1 MSRLITATGRR
12 SARAWVT
19 PNNRAITA
27 SHRAAT
33 ALDIPVLYAASPAVP
48 SMEEPVQKSLERYD
62 VLDRIAVGGMAEV
75 FLAKA
80 YGAHG
85 FEKTI
90 AIKRI
95 LPELASDPE
104 FAARFIAEAKVAV
117 RLSHANIVQV
127 FDFGRIGE
135 SLFIAMEYVDG
146 LDLAAMLRKFKDEG
160 RQVPLP
166 AAFHIAIEIMR
177 ALDFAHGHN
186 VVHRDVSPSN
196 ILVSRAGE
204 VKIADF
210 GIAVAARPHTGS
222 TSTGPRKVMGKW
234 RYMSPEQTR
243 GDQLDT
249 RSDLFSAA
257 SVLFELFTGQKLFP
271 GDEAEDIAKNI
282 ESMPIPRMQTLR
294 SNLPSRLDD
303 VLAGPLSRKPIDRP
317 TRPATVLRSLIE
329 LSYESSIMATAL
341 DVAEALA
348 TVIPAKRQ
356 EGRGALDDVIRKQ
369 LNDPP
374 TAARRTAVTDGKPPA
389 TETQGEVSTG
399 LFRKLDVDGL
409 SRLEEVDTKIA
420 APRARRNSTELPV
433 MEMPGDTGAVDKD
446 RRTEVG
452 GPPTGTIPKY
462 SALGD
467 EPDDQVSDKD
477 SAKKQRTETSK
488 SGARAAAKPVAQ
500 DAPPAKS
507 RALLAMLGLLVLGG
521 GAAAVYALTRGGE
534 ETPQVV
540 VTPPSIDAAAV
551 EVTTGTLEIYTTPP
565 GATGTIAG
573 RPIGGRTPQRI
584 SNVPAGKVKIHLELE
599 GYLPIDYEIEVRAGE
614 VLRDRPTFVAAPALL
629 DVKTEPTGVQVAI
642 AGRTVGTTPFAGKA
656 LPADKGVTITLSRA
670 GYESLS
676 FKIDLEAG
684 KTLAIERTLK
694 QAQKFAAAQIKFDA
708 PGWGYVYLD
717 GKKLGQA
724 PLKQVMLPVGKVRL
738 KLVNDVAK
746 VEWFLE
752 CDVREDAAN
761 ICVTRMPSP

>member
-1 MSRLITATGRR
+1 
-12 SARAWVT
+12 
-19 PNNRAITA
+19 
-27 SHRAAT
+27 
-33 ALDIPVLYAASPAVP
+33 
-48 SMEEPVQKSLERYD
+48 MEEPVQKSLERYD

-135 SLFIAMEYVDG
+135 SLFIAMEFVDG

-210 GIAVAARPHTGS
+210 GIAVAARPHTGAS
-222 TSTGPRKVMGKW
+222 VAGPRKVMGKW

-294 SNLPSRLDD
+294 SNLPSRLDE

-369 LNDPP
+369 LNDQP
-374 TAARRTAVTDGKPPA
+374 TAARRTAVTDGKPPS
-389 TETQGEVSTG
+389 TETQGDVSTG
-399 LFRKLDVDGL
+399 LFRKLDLDGL
-409 SRLEEVDTKIA
+409 SRLEEIDTKIA

-433 MEMPGDTGAVDKD
+433 MEMPGDTGAIDKD

-462 SALGD
+462 SDLGED
-467 EPDDQVSDKD
+467 TNEPEAKTSSD
-477 SAKKQRTETSK
+477 
-488 SGARAAAKPVAQ
+488 SGASASRSITKSVTQDVA
-500 DAPPAKS
+500 PAKS
-507 RALLAMLGLLVLGG
+507 RALLAVLGLLLIGG
-521 GAAAVYALTRGGE
+521 GAAGVYALTRGGE
-534 ETPQVV
+534 DTPVIVQA
-540 VTPPSIDAAAV
+540 PPIDAAV
-551 EVTTGTLEIYTTPP
+551 PEPITTGTLEIFTTPP
-565 GATGTIAG
+565 GATGTIEG
-573 RPIGGRTPQRI
+573 KPFGGPTPLQVN
-584 SNVPAGKVKIHLELE
+584 NVPAGKVKIHLELA
-599 GYLPIDYEIEVRAGE
+599 GYQPIDYEIEVRAGV
-614 VLRDRPTFVAAPALL
+614 VLSDRQTFIAAPALL

-642 AGRTVGTTPFAGKA
+642 AGRNVGTTPLSGMA
-656 LPADKGVTITLSRA
+656 LPADKSVTMTLSRA
-670 GYESLS
+670 GYESQA

-684 KTLAIERTLK
+684 KTLVIERTLK
-694 QAQKFAAAQIKFDA
+694 QAQRFAAAQIKFDA

-724 PLKQVMLPVGKVRL
+724 PLKKVMLPVGRIRL

-752 CDVREDAAN
+752 CDVREAAAN
-761 ICVTRMPSP
+761 VCVTRMPAQ